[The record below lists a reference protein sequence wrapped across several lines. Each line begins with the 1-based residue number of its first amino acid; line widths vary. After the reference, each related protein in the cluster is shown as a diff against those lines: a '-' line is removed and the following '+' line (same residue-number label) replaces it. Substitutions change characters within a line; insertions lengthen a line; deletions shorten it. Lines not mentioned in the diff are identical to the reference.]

1 MKVKMFNDETAISYE
16 ATLDKLSKMQK
27 GSLEYRRYVKD
38 EVMSYCDECI
48 KFEEQFEKQYD
59 MKMQGYAKMLERAHL
74 LPTQMLDVFK
84 QESLT
89 GHILHQSIIRFHL
102 FKKYMAVITP
112 ENFKDVVVALVDLTP
127 FSLSPVLYK

>member
-1 MKVKMFNDETAISYE
+1 MKIFNDETAISYE
-16 ATLDKLSKMQK
+16 VTLDKLSKMKK
-27 GSLEYRRYVKD
+27 GSLEFRRFVKD

-48 KFEEQFEKQYD
+48 AFEEQFEKQYD
-59 MKMQGYAKMLERAHL
+59 MKMQGYARMLEGANL
-74 LPTQMLDVFK
+74 LPTQMFEVLK

-112 ENFKDVVVALVDLTP
+112 ENFKDVVIALVDLTP
-127 FSLSPVLYK
+127 FSLSPVLHK